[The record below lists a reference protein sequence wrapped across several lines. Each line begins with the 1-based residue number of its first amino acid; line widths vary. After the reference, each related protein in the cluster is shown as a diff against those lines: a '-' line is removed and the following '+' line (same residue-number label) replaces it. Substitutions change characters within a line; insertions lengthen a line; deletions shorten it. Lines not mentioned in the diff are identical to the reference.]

1 MKLIRKRAIPPILK
15 PSDRIQSSPDIET
28 FVLKQTDKALG
39 RPYLRNHRKTVPESR
54 RSNVLTA
61 EVFNVLADE
70 TPSAR
75 LPRQN

>member
-1 MKLIRKRAIPPILK
+1 
-15 PSDRIQSSPDIET
+15 
-28 FVLKQTDKALG
+28 VKQTDEALE
-39 RPYLRNHRKTVPESR
+39 RSYLRNHTKTVPESR

-70 TPSAR
+70 APSAR